1 MNYETTPEYTYMTNS
16 KNKFQAALSSS
27 NKAVLTVAKS
37 ILEEAG
43 INFTLSSSNG
53 ASEIMVLADDLFK
66 ARNLL
71 HELEEL
77 DFETND

>member
-1 MNYETTPEYTYMTNS
+1 MINH
-16 KNKFQAALSSS
+16 KNKFQAALSST
-27 NKAVLTVAKS
+27 NKGVLTVAKS

-43 INFTLSSSNG
+43 INFTLSNNNG
-53 ASEIMVLADDLFK
+53 SSEILVLEGDLFK